1 VQGVVTAPATIV
13 SLSRR
18 PVSHG
23 GRVAVASR
31 KPRQVSLHAWAK
43 PTAELKAISQGDRT
57 AIPTTE
63 LKARGQ
69 GGCSSQ
75 ATGETVASECNM
87 HDKANRRSRCAWAE
101 PTPRIVT
108 EAPRRVRHI
117 AE

>member
-1 VQGVVTAPATIV
+1 MQGVVTAPATIV

-63 LKARGQ
+63 LKASGQ

-75 ATGETVASECNM
+75 ATGETVASECDV
-87 HDKANRRSRCAWAE
+87 HDKANRE
-101 PTPRIVT
+101 VGVHGPNPH
-108 EAPRRVRHI
+108 PG
-117 AE
+117 